1 MMVMEA
7 MASFHTL
14 CDDGRSRDRDDNNDC
29 NASNDND
36 NCDEELFFLV
46 WSGGFLL
53 TCEGEMVRPYMETH
67 TASP

>member
-1 MMVMEA
+1 MCKTRFGSQGMI
-7 MASFHTL
+7 L
-14 CDDGRSRDRDDNNDC
+14 CKDY
-29 NASNDND
+29 DND

-67 TASP
+67 TASL